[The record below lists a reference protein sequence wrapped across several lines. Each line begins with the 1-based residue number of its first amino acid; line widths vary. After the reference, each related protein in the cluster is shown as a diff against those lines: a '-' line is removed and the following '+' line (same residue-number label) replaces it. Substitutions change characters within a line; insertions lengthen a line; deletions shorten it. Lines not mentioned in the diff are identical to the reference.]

1 MLYVSFAP
9 CPTSHLME
17 VIANLHQQLSA
28 ANSELT
34 ELQRQTEELSEQIK
48 DQRERRERRKE
59 QHAAA
64 LTESQFLREQLKE
77 ESAKMQVSLK
87 RLEQLEQGK
96 RKEGQWREHELVQLL
111 QRLNSRRQY
120 QESVKDQIE
129 VLMEEYLATKGWR
142 QKTEMVQGMIAS
154 WKSLKGNAAM
164 DLDDERHSLRR
175 RLEAEQR
182 LYDSCKLNYAK
193 GLSLTNQCGLRFKDT
208 SPRFPN

>member
-1 MLYVSFAP
+1 
-9 CPTSHLME
+9 ME

-28 ANSELT
+28 ANSELA
-34 ELQRQTEELSEQIK
+34 ELQRQTEELSEHIK

-77 ESAKMQVSLK
+77 EIAKMQVSLK

-96 RKEGQWREHELVQLL
+96 RREGQWREHELVQLL

-142 QKTEMVQGMIAS
+142 QKTKVVQGMIAS
-154 WKSLKGNAAM
+154 WKSLEGNAPR
-164 DLDDERHSLRR
+164 DLEDERHCLRR
-175 RLEAEQR
+175 SLETEQR
-182 LYDSCKLNYAK
+182 LYDSGKFSYSRGSL
-193 GLSLTNQCGLRFKDT
+193 LTNQCGLIFKST